1 MPRAFIQTFGWQM
14 NAYDTDRMREL
25 LTAGGWE
32 LIDEAEQADFI
43 ILNSCAIREK
53 ADQKLT
59 SAAGR
64 FKAWK
69 KERPDA
75 LLAISGCVAQQEGE
89 SLLKR
94 VPVVD
99 FTFGPDQIPQ
109 LVALVERARTTSQR
123 FSVTDFV
130 DVESYSFLDAQP
142 QHMPGGVAVTALVT
156 IQKGCDHHC
165 AYCVV
170 PATRGPEVSRPVD
183 EVVREVERL
192 VEAGAREVTLVGQN
206 VNSYHGVPELGRDG
220 NGFVEL
226 LRRVDAVPGLLRLR
240 YTTSHPKDFTPA
252 VARAHAELETLQPYV
267 HLPVQSGSS
276 RTLKRMVREYSREQ
290 YLEQVGWLKAACP
303 DVSLSTD
310 IIVGYP
316 GETADDFEETLSLL
330 VAVEYDSIYS
340 FEYSPRPDTPALKLR
355 LRDDVPLDEKLGRL
369 QRAQALQAEIT
380 GRRLERW
387 VGRTARVLIEG
398 EASRG
403 EGRLCGRTPGNEMV
417 NFEAPGLAG
426 AVAGALVDV
435 EITARRAHTL
445 NGRAVAVVLPST
457 VPSALAG
464 PSRARRLPVLA

>member
-1 MPRAFIQTFGWQM
+1 MPRAFIQTFGCQM

-25 LTAGGWE
+25 LSDGGWE
-32 LIDEAEQADFI
+32 LIDDAEQADFI

-53 ADQKLT
+53 AEQKLT

-75 LLAISGCVAQQEGE
+75 LLAISGCVAQQEGAN
-89 SLLKR
+89 LLKR
-94 VPVVD
+94 APVVD

-109 LVALVERARTTSQR
+109 LVALVERARTSKQR
-123 FSVTDFV
+123 FSVTDFT
-130 DVESYSFLDAQP
+130 DVESYTFLDARP
-142 QHMPGGVAVTALVT
+142 KAGGTAVTALVT

-183 EVVREVERL
+183 EVVREVVRL

-206 VNSYHGVPELGRDG
+206 VNSYHGVPELGRLG
-220 NGFVEL
+220 EGRENGGGFVEL

-252 VARAHAELETLQPYV
+252 VARAHAELKTLQPYV

-276 RTLKRMVREYSREQ
+276 RTLRRMVREYSREQ
-290 YLEQVGWLKAACP
+290 YLEQIGWLKAACP

-316 GETADDFEETLSLL
+316 GETTADFEETMSLL
-330 VAVEYDSIYS
+330 AAVEYDSIYS

-355 LRDDVPLDEKLGRL
+355 LRDDVSIEDKAGRL
-369 QRAQALQAEIT
+369 QRVQVLQAEIT
-380 GRRLERW
+380 GRRLDRW
-387 VGRTARVLIEG
+387 VGRVTQVLVEG

-417 NFEAPGLAG
+417 NFEAPGLVG
-426 AVAGALVDV
+426 VVAGALVDV

-445 NGRAVAVVLPST
+445 NGRAVAIVVPST
-457 VPSALAG
+457 LSAPS
-464 PSRARRLPVLA
+464 PVRRLPVLA

>member
-1 MPRAFIQTFGWQM
+1 MPRAFIQTFGCQM

-25 LTAGGWE
+25 LADGGWE
-32 LIDEAEQADFI
+32 LVDDAQQADFI

-53 ADQKLT
+53 AEQKLT

-64 FKAWK
+64 YKAWK

-89 SLLKR
+89 NLLKR
-94 VPVVD
+94 APVVD

-109 LVALVERARTTSQR
+109 LVSLVERARSSRQR
-123 FSVTDFV
+123 FSVTDFT

-142 QHMPGGVAVTALVT
+142 QKLPGGAPVTALVT

-183 EVVREVERL
+183 EVVREVVRL

-206 VNSYHGVPELGRDG
+206 VNSYHGVPELGRNG

-276 RTLKRMVREYSREQ
+276 RTLRRMVREYTREQ
-290 YLEQVGWLKAACP
+290 YLAQIDWLKAACP

-316 GETADDFEETLSLL
+316 GETASDFEETMSLL
-330 VAVEYDSIYS
+330 ALVEYDSIYS
-340 FEYSPRPDTPALKLR
+340 FEYSPRPDTPALRLR
-355 LRDDVPLDEKLGRL
+355 LRDDVPVEEKLGRL
-369 QRAQALQAEIT
+369 QRVQALQAEIT
-380 GRRLERW
+380 GRRLQRW
-387 VGRTARVLIEG
+387 VGRTTRVLVEG

-403 EGRLCGRTPGNEMV
+403 DGRLCGRTPGNEMV
-417 NFEAPGLAG
+417 NFDAPGLAG

-445 NGRAVAVVLPST
+445 DGRAIAVAVPGT
-457 VPSALAG
+457 QRT
-464 PSRARRLPVLA
+464 PSRFRRLPVLA